1 MKKLIGIISV
11 FVFVSCLLSS
21 CASHERC
28 PAYGDIDLQIE
39 NQEEQV

>member
-11 FVFVSCLLSS
+11 LMFVTCLLSS

-28 PAYGDIDLQIE
+28 PAYGELDE
-39 NQEEQV
+39 HTEQEDQV